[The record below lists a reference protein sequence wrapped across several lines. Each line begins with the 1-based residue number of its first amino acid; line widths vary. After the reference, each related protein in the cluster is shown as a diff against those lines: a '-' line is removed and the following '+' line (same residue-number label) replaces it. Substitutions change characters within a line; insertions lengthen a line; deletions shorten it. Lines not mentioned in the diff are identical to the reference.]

1 MNARLS
7 LPEGRGLR
15 ILIYWI
21 IVILAVTVD
30 QATKAAAV
38 EVLDNGPLT
47 LVPGLINLV
56 HVENTGAAFSIG
68 EGSNLLFIV
77 IAIAFIA
84 VASFFVWNEDDLP
97 LPITCTVGFVAGGGL
112 GNLIDRIMNG
122 SVTDFISL
130 AFIDFPVFNVA
141 DMFVTCGI
149 VLTVVMYWR
158 WESRQER
165 EREQQKD
172 GLLSSTRDGERNA

>member
-1 MNARLS
+1 M
-7 LPEGRGLR
+7 R

-30 QATKAAAV
+30 QATKAAAI
-38 EVLDNGPLT
+38 EVLEKGPMT
-47 LVPGLINLV
+47 LVPGLINLI

-68 EGSNLLFIV
+68 EGSNLLFII

-84 VASFFVWNEDDLP
+84 VATFFVWNEDDLP

-112 GNLIDRIMNG
+112 GNMIDRIMNG

-149 VLTVVMYWR
+149 VLTVVLYWR
-158 WESRQER
+158 WESKQER
-165 EREQQKD
+165 EQEREEEQGD
-172 GLLSSTRDGERNA
+172 NWMSSTRDGERNA

>member
-1 MNARLS
+1 
-7 LPEGRGLR
+7 LR

-56 HVENTGAAFSIG
+56 HVENTSAAFSIG
-68 EGSNLLFIV
+68 EGSNLLFII

-112 GNLIDRIMNG
+112 GNMIDRIMNG

-130 AFIDFPVFNVA
+130 AFIEFPVFNVA
-141 DMFVTCGI
+141 DVFVTCGI
-149 VLTVVMYWR
+149 VLTVVMYWN
-158 WESRQER
+158 WETKLEREQER
-165 EREQQKD
+165 EGQRD
-172 GLLSSTRDGERNA
+172 DDMLSSTRDGERNA